1 MDRCIEA
8 VCRTLFSLGLAVAF
22 ALPAQATINV
32 IGPEPNQLPFFQ
44 SLDTP
49 PGGAADEKGF
59 AGFEYLISGLT
70 GPFDAND
77 MYLIAGNETNPTQ
90 AIGIDLGG
98 NGSLS
103 GQTFEFSI
111 AQNLAGGRNLT
122 FAMSALGSAQTS
134 VLCWGVNCA
143 SGSVNQAIINGMTP
157 LVEYNGL
164 QIQVRA
170 QSDDFPNATTAVQIT
185 GFNGAPSA
193 AFFDETVDRTVPGTV
208 QPFPPF
214 AIDAGRRV
222 QWLMGDALE
231 FQQEWELTGLVTIT
245 RPDIGD
251 DATLDRSSIRLAVD
265 LVRDP
270 LLPIP
275 EPGTALLMGLGLV
288 GLAARRR

>member
-1 MDRCIEA
+1 MNRWMQVARCQ
-8 VCRTLFSLGLAVAF
+8 VLSLGIVLAI
-22 ALPAQATINV
+22 ALPAHATLNV
-32 IGPEPNQLPFFQ
+32 IGPEPNQLNFFQ

-49 PGGAADEKGF
+49 PGGAEDEKGF

-70 GPFDAND
+70 DPFAGND
-77 MYLIAGNETNPTQ
+77 MYLIGGNETTPAQ
-90 AIGIDLGG
+90 AIGIDLGD
-98 NGSLS
+98 NASLS

-122 FAMSALGSAQTS
+122 FAMSAVGSAQTS
-134 VLCWGVNCA
+134 VLCWGTSCA
-143 SGSVNQAIINGMTP
+143 PGSINQAIINGMTP
-157 LVEYNGL
+157 IVEYNGL

-170 QSDDFPNATTAVQIT
+170 QSDDFPSATTAVQIT
-185 GFNGAPSA
+185 GFNGVPNA

-214 AIDAGRRV
+214 AVDAGRRV
-222 QWLMGDALE
+222 QWLMGDDLE

-245 RPDIGD
+245 RPDSGD

-270 LLPIP
+270 LLAVP
-275 EPGTALLMGLGLV
+275 EPGTAVLMGLGLL
-288 GLAARRR
+288 GLAVRRR

>member
-1 MDRCIEA
+1 MDGFVKVACG
-8 VCRTLFSLGLAVAF
+8 VVLSLGLALVF
-22 ALPAQATINV
+22 TMPAQATINV
-32 IGPEPNQLPFFQ
+32 IGPDPNQLTFFQ
-44 SLDTP
+44 SLVTP
-49 PGGAADEKGF
+49 PGGAEDEKGF

-70 GPFDAND
+70 DPFAQND
-77 MYLIAGNETNPTQ
+77 MYLIAGNETNSTQ
-90 AIGIDLGG
+90 AIGIDLGD
-98 NGSLS
+98 NTSLS

-111 AQNLAGGRNLT
+111 AQNLVGGRNLT
-122 FAMSALGSAQTS
+122 FAMSALGSIQTS
-134 VLCWGVNCA
+134 VLCWGTNCG
-143 SGSVNQAIINGMTP
+143 SGSINQAIINGMTP
-157 LVEYNGL
+157 IVEYNGL

-170 QSDDFPNATTAVQIT
+170 QSDDFQSATTAVQIT
-185 GFNGAPSA
+185 GFNGSPNA
-193 AFFDETVDRTVPGTV
+193 AFFDETVDRNVPGTV

-222 QWLMGDALE
+222 QWLTGDALE

-270 LLPIP
+270 LLMVP

>member
-1 MDRCIEA
+1 MNHWLTVARRI
-8 VCRTLFSLGLAVAF
+8 LPSLGLVLTF
-22 ALPAQATINV
+22 ALPAHATIGV
-32 IGPEPNQLPFFQ
+32 IGPEPNQLSFFQ

-70 GPFDAND
+70 DPFASSD
-77 MYLIAGNETNPTQ
+77 MYLVGGNETTPAQ
-90 AIGIDLGG
+90 AIGIDLGD
-98 NGSLS
+98 NASLS

-111 AQNLAGGRNLT
+111 AQNLLGGRNLT
-122 FAMSALGSAQTS
+122 FAMSPLGSAQTS
-134 VLCWGVNCA
+134 VLCWGTNCA
-143 SGSVNQAIINGMTP
+143 PGSVNQAIINGLTP
-157 LVEYNGL
+157 IVEYNGL

-170 QSDDFPNATTAVQIT
+170 QSDDFPSATTAVEIT
-185 GFNGAPSA
+185 GFNGIPNA

-214 AIDAGRRV
+214 AVDAGRRV

-270 LLPIP
+270 LLPVP
-275 EPGTALLMGLGLV
+275 EPGTALLMGLGLA
-288 GLAARRR
+288 GLAVRRR